1 MEIPHNPVEIAAEIA
16 LFRLDDPSFGKD
28 FQPTREEEIDIIWLD
43 ETADKAKL
51 FGNWCIDARLGFQ
64 IPKSF
69 DADDETEYMR
79 FDGLYFEGNFACYSR
94 VAIGVLDEHAVRAI
108 CMAFDKGLLVLPEFA
123 SIEDDHLLHIP
134 VLAVQEMIRQET

>member
-1 MEIPHNPVEIAAEIA
+1 
-16 LFRLDDPSFGKD
+16 
-28 FQPTREEEIDIIWLD
+28 
-43 ETADKAKL
+43 
-51 FGNWCIDARLGFQ
+51 
-64 IPKSF
+64 
-69 DADDETEYMR
+69 MR

-134 VLAVQEMIRQET
+134 VLAVQEMTRQET